1 MKEARYKKTQVLCLH
16 FYGGSTRGESIKTEN
31 GFVTDNGYDIAGGE
45 WGDDDSALELDHGNG
60 HIY

>member
-1 MKEARYKKTQVLCLH
+1 MGKGRW
-16 FYGGSTRGESIKTEN
+16 G
-31 GFVTDNGYDIAGGE
+31 VTDNGYAFGGG